1 MTRIIEG
8 KPVVEVTNAQGI
20 RAYGFI
26 PFQKKVGVKRVL
38 VVGDSH
44 AEAYN
49 VELQERFSEIL
60 AKKLAEEY
68 PEELFEVINI
78 GVGGYSTDQMLIA
91 YEGLGRRFNPDFV
104 VLTVCGNDPSYNWRP
119 RYWRGL
125 KPLYKIENGTLVLSK
140 LPGEEGRIQWEAN
153 SKSREKNIKK
163 DGFKLY
169 LSRFLA
175 YSYAS
180 IWRRNN
186 IDDLLYDQPDN
197 GRTNHEIVSQIPH
210 SKLSPSWEMT
220 RMLLLKIKELV
231 ESDGAKF
238 GILHV
243 PVKEHFYKRLSGAP
257 SKGEFFNVLSSIV
270 KQESIVMFDPY
281 NDMFSF
287 AKKNRNQKLF
297 QRWDGHWTPL
307 GHAIVG
313 QSLFTQFSATW
324 LGISS

>member
-1 MTRIIEG
+1 
-8 KPVVEVTNAQGI
+8 
-20 RAYGFI
+20 
-26 PFQKKVGVKRVL
+26 
-38 VVGDSH
+38 
-44 AEAYN
+44 
-49 VELQERFSEIL
+49 
-60 AKKLAEEY
+60 
-68 PEELFEVINI
+68 
-78 GVGGYSTDQMLIA
+78 
-91 YEGLGRRFNPDFV
+91 
-104 VLTVCGNDPSYNWRP
+104 
-119 RYWRGL
+119 
-125 KPLYKIENGTLVLSK
+125 
-140 LPGEEGRIQWEAN
+140 
-153 SKSREKNIKK
+153 
-163 DGFKLY
+163 
-169 LSRFLA
+169 LA

-197 GRTNHEIVSQIPH
+197 GRADHEIVSQIPH

-287 AKKNRNQKLF
+287 AKKIGIRNSFSVGMTTGL
-297 QRWDGHWTPL
+297 HWGMLLLDNHCLPSFRQL
-307 GHAIVG
+307 G
-313 QSLFTQFSATW
+313 
-324 LGISS
+324 